1 MKIPFEEH
9 SEKFGKVIAA
19 MLKLAIFLGGACVV
33 AYSLRIGRFPQGL
46 TIGDSLLLVM
56 AAICFGAVASLFVF
70 SLVSL
75 GIMLSPMVRFSF
87 WITSKIIPKFGNA
100 IKKSPYTLAP
110 LSWFAAIGALFAVLI
125 IAGLAQRDIM
135 LAWILPL
142 LSIALYFVYSVS
154 VSSHKQ
160 LVELGRIV
168 DSPVDTPSRTDY
180 GTHQRI
186 AKLKVSRLAGPTLI
200 VTTSLFFGGATGEVL
215 DASMRAAKIRIESPT
230 VYIKQPYASLM
241 PKALVSAT
249 VQAPTDYVAYKDV
262 TVLFHGFGTVT
273 VLAFR
278 DGPRQRT
285 LDIPNDHLVVE
296 RN

>member
-9 SEKFGKVIAA
+9 SEKFANVIAE

-87 WITSKIIPKFGNA
+87 WITGKIIPKFANA
-100 IKKSPYTLAP
+100 IKKSPYMLAP

-125 IAGLAQRDIM
+125 IVRLAHRDIM
-135 LAWILPL
+135 LDWNLPL

-160 LVELGRIV
+160 LVELGSARRVDARNENPYRVTDGLYQATLRI
-168 DSPVDTPSRTDY
+168 
-180 GTHQRI
+180 
-186 AKLKVSRLAGPTLI
+186 
-200 VTTSLFFGGATGEVL
+200 L
-215 DASMRAAKIRIESPT
+215 DAEGADIRHGP
-230 VYIKQPYASLM
+230 
-241 PKALVSAT
+241 SANGLRGLQRRYCFIPRIWYRHRT
-249 VQAPTDYVAYKDV
+249 CVQGWVATTHV
-262 TVLFHGFGTVT
+262 GH
-273 VLAFR
+273 
-278 DGPRQRT
+278 P
-285 LDIPNDHLVVE
+285 
-296 RN
+296 

>member
-87 WITSKIIPKFGNA
+87 WITGKIIPKFANA

-110 LSWFAAIGALFAVLI
+110 LSWFAAVGALFAVLI
-125 IAGLAQRDIM
+125 IVGLAQRDIM
-135 LAWILPL
+135 LAWNLPL

-168 DSPVDTPSRTDY
+168 DSPVDTPLRTDY

-215 DASMRAAKIRIESPT
+215 DASMRATKIRIESPT

-241 PKALVSAT
+241 PKALISAT

-278 DGPRQRT
+278 DGSRQRT